1 MDAQLR
7 FEITHQS
14 IDRTDTFRPVSDS
27 KNYLRAHFDFL
38 TDDWAG
44 SVTAIFTKNELSY
57 SMLLDENGE
66 CLVPWEVLRS
76 AGSLFVSCY
85 CANNNLITTN
95 SAKVYIWE
103 SGYVQDGENTQ
114 PPTPNLYEQVIA
126 SFDSFKSE
134 MREEYKTL
142 DGESFKDWETEE

>member
-1 MDAQLR
+1 
-7 FEITHQS
+7 
-14 IDRTDTFRPVSDS
+14 
-27 KNYLRAHFDFL
+27 
-38 TDDWAG
+38 
-44 SVTAIFTKNELSY
+44 
-57 SMLLDENGE
+57 
-66 CLVPWEVLRS
+66 
-76 AGSLFVSCY
+76 
-85 CANNNLITTN
+85 LITTN

-142 DGESFKDWETEE
+142 DGGSFKDWETEE